1 MTKKTYLEPITEI
14 ITVVNEQMLASLSL
28 GDKTYSTTKGNGHG
42 GGSMFDN
49 IDDLDAGT
57 WSPYTPDPSTSAQ
70 WDEIEPFGDKGPR
83 SAAWY

>member
-42 GGSMFDN
+42 GGMDFGN
-49 IDDLDAGT
+49 IEILDGVST
-57 WSPYTPDPSTSAQ
+57 EPDHTIHSL